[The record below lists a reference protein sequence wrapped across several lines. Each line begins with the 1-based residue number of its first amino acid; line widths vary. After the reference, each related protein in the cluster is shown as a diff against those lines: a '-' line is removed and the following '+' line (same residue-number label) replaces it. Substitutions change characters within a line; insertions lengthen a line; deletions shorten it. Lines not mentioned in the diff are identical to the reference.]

1 MRDFSI
7 EENLKKELG
16 KLAKKDKV
24 LYEAAMNKIEEILTC
39 AEVNHYKNLK
49 RPMQSFKRVHVKSS
63 FVLIFKHVESDNKI
77 IFYDM
82 DHHDKIYQ

>member
-7 EENLKKELG
+7 EEGLKKELG

-24 LYEAAMNKIEEILTC
+24 LYEAAMNKMEEILTC

-63 FVLIFKHVESDNKI
+63 FVLIFKYVESDNKI
-77 IFYDM
+77 IFYGM
-82 DHHDKIYQ
+82 DHHDTIYQ